1 MAKKKEKC
9 SLFEEMLMWTSYRY
23 CIGRHT
29 YVTSLAGE
37 MAQHYYDK
45 LSDERLEFT
54 ANDIR
59 REIYDKLQWL
69 PFKFNIHRMYNEDS
83 FDPIDVIMTFIQKE
97 NIKSLDEF
105 ASYAELEYD
114 AHKDEYVFDKK
125 TPTIKSFFNISD
137 IEDLLPWADLASCFD
152 KKNHKIVTT
161 EYEGKT
167 ETHRC
172 FKSWKRVSVP
182 CEDKP
187 GYYRVSEFG
196 WTPIWI
202 VVDEYLKSG
211 NTNRYLADEFIT
223 NVDDVIELD
232 V

>member
-1 MAKKKEKC
+1 MKKKSTERECC

-37 MAQHYYDK
+37 IAQHYYNR
-45 LSDERLEFT
+45 LSDERMEFT
-54 ANDIR
+54 AKDIR

-69 PFKFNIHRMYNEDS
+69 PFNFNINRMYDS
-83 FDPIDVIMTFIQKE
+83 DPFNPLDALLTFIQNN
-97 NIKSLDEF
+97 NIDTIN
-105 ASYAELEYD
+105 ELYKYSSIEYD
-114 AHKDEYVFDKK
+114 AHNGEYMCEIKK
-125 TPTIKSFFNISD
+125 PTIKSYFSASD
-137 IEDLLPWADLASCFD
+137 IEDLIPWENLAACFD

-167 ETHRC
+167 ETHIC
-172 FKSWKRVSVP
+172 FKSWKKVSVP

-187 GYYRVSEFG
+187 GYYRTSELG

-202 VVDEYLKSG
+202 VVDDYLKTG
-211 NTNRYLADEFIT
+211 NTNRYLIDEFIT
-223 NVDDVIELD
+223 KVEDCK
-232 V
+232 

>member
-45 LSDERLEFT
+45 LEEDRLEFT

-69 PFKFNIHRMYNEDS
+69 PFDFKIHRMYDS
-83 FDPIDVIMTFIQKE
+83 DPFNPIDVLMEFIDRVGINDMKQFLSYS
-97 NIKSLDEF
+97 NI
-105 ASYAELEYD
+105 EYD
-114 AHKDEYVFDKK
+114 VHNDKFEWEKK
-125 TPTIKSFFNISD
+125 TPTIKSYFSISD
-137 IEDLLPWADLASCFD
+137 IDDLIPWNNLAACFD
-152 KKNHKIVTT
+152 KKNHKIITI
-161 EYEGKT
+161 EYNGNT
-167 ETHRC
+167 ETYEC
-172 FKSWKRVSVP
+172 FKTWVRKSVP

-187 GYYRVSEFG
+187 GYYRQTEFG
-196 WTPIWI
+196 WEPRWV
-202 VVDEYLKSG
+202 VVDEYLKTG
-211 NTNRYLADEFIT
+211 NTYKTLNEDFIK
-223 NVDDVIELD
+223 DIKEKEEI
-232 V
+232 

>member
-37 MAQHYYDK
+37 MAQHYYNK

-69 PFKFNIHRMYNEDS
+69 PFKFNIHRMYDS
-83 FDPIDVIMTFIQKE
+83 DPFNPIDVLMDFIDRVGINDMKQFLSYS
-97 NIKSLDEF
+97 NI
-105 ASYAELEYD
+105 EYD
-114 AHKDEYVFDKK
+114 VHNDKFEWEKK
-125 TPTIKSFFNISD
+125 TPTIKSYFSISD
-137 IEDLLPWADLASCFD
+137 IDDLLPWADLASCFD
-152 KKNHKIVTT
+152 KKNHKMVTL
-161 EYEGKT
+161 EYEGELHT
-167 ETHRC
+167 YRC
-172 FKSWKRVSVP
+172 FKSWRKKTIP

-187 GYYRVSEFG
+187 GWCRAAEFG
-196 WTPIWI
+196 WEPVW
-202 VVDEYLKSG
+202 VDIDSYLKSG
-211 NTNRYLADEFIT
+211 NTNRVLNSDFIKEI
-223 NVDDVIELD
+223 NDCE
-232 V
+232 